1 MSKLYDQVTGVSDA
15 ETFAAFVRELRAEVL
30 HNAQHSGPFLSEN
43 YDIDDYLEAMQA
55 WSSTD
60 IARTEIARLNPWA
73 SAARLL
79 LVGHYYE

>member
-15 ETFAAFVRELRAEVL
+15 ETFAAFVRKLRAEVL

-43 YDIDDYLEAMQA
+43 YDIDDYLEATQA

-60 IARTEIARLNPWA
+60 RTALNARARSPGTTTFRS
-73 SAARLL
+73 SA
-79 LVGHYYE
+79 G